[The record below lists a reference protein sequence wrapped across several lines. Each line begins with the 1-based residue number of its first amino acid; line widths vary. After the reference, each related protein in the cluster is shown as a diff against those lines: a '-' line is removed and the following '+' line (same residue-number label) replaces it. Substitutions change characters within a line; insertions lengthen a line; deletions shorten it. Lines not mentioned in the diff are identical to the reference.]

1 MIPTNSV
8 GTTNNYPKWALEMI
22 ETPVDEQRLVVRQ
35 RELFCK
41 DIVRVVLLT
50 QAMSTLLGGIVG
62 SLVLD

>member
-1 MIPTNSV
+1 
-8 GTTNNYPKWALEMI
+8 MI